1 LQEPEEDAY
10 PMTLEEVLAQRRE
23 FGDLKRK
30 SIQQQMK
37 TWRQNKIKSKKFH
50 RILRK
55 EKIRQQI
62 KEFEVLKEKNPEEA
76 LKRLDAIEKTRAHER
91 ASLRHRNTGAWAKN
105 LQIRAKYDKDV
116 SFELLNFIKINN

>member
-1 LQEPEEDAY
+1 
-10 PMTLEEVLAQRRE
+10 MTLEEVLAQRKE

-91 ASLRHRNTGAWAKN
+91 ASLRHKNTGAWAKN

-116 SFELLNFIKINN
+116 SLELLN

>member
-1 LQEPEEDAY
+1 
-10 PMTLEEVLAQRRE
+10 MTLEEVLAQRRE

-55 EKIRQQI
+55 EKMRQQI

-76 LKRLDAIEKTRAHER
+76 LKRLDAIEKSRAHER
-91 ASLRHRNTGAWAKN
+91 ASLKHRNTGAWAKN
-105 LQIRAKYDKDV
+105 LQIRAKYDKEV
-116 SFELLNFIKINN
+116 SFREAQF

>member
-1 LQEPEEDAY
+1 MPEEDPY

-23 FGDLKRK
+23 FGNLKRK

-50 RILRK
+50 RILRR
-55 EKIRQQI
+55 EKTRQQI
-62 KEFEVLKEKNPEEA
+62 KEFETLKETDPEEA
-76 LKRLDAIEKTRAHER
+76 LKRLDAIEKSRAQER
-91 ASLRHRNTGAWAKN
+91 ASLRHKNTGSWAKN

-116 SFELLNFIKINN
+116 RLNS